1 MSGMQT
7 INRQALLQARRALLT
22 RIYAPA
28 LKLEKTSPE
37 YRALEQSGKVWE
49 DWFQPSSSSLMGYVG
64 LQRYNR
70 DLLAKIDEVKAKMP
84 PQVTTS
90 NLVAEFA
97 QQSVMIEN
105 NPLKLHDAVRI
116 HDAFKK
122 EHLTEQHPTLTSEV
136 VHELQLPD
144 IEGEETWATAELR
157 NAIFASQWI
166 SQIAATKPGTAGISE
181 TETQA
186 LAALTVKGTGPP
198 VNTSLVKFS
207 NSSPRGGY
215 RRWPV
220 QVRSDHLV
228 VFPYPVEVPACV
240 ERFFQWRNAQHA
252 AKELHP
258 LVLACQMTAYFVHI
272 HPFYDGNGRVSRMLG
287 QDYLARQGYFPPVLG
302 GNLERMDYIRMISAA
317 HKGRP
322 KELVEAVL
330 EAQLRACER
339 FAEEA

>member
-7 INRQALLQARRALLT
+7 TNRQALLQARRALLT

-64 LQRYNR
+64 LQRSR
-70 DLLAKIDEVKAKMP
+70 PAIWWPK
-84 PQVTTS
+84 
-90 NLVAEFA
+90 
-97 QQSVMIEN
+97 
-105 NPLKLHDAVRI
+105 
-116 HDAFKK
+116 
-122 EHLTEQHPTLTSEV
+122 V

-166 SQIAATKPGTAGISE
+166 AQIAATKP
-181 TETQA
+181 
-186 LAALTVKGTGPP
+186 GPP

-207 NSSPRGGY
+207 NSSRRGGY

-258 LVLACQMTAYFVHI
+258 LVLSCQMTAYFVHI